1 MKQLSYIPSDL
12 QQATDSKAINIG
24 TLNVHELF

>member
-12 QQATDSKAINIG
+12 QQATDSKAIKSEYVA
-24 TLNVHELF
+24 TKF

>member
-12 QQATDSKAINIG
+12 QQATDSKAI
-24 TLNVHELF
+24 TSEYVATEF